1 MRLRIEIERSVV
13 IGMPAGWWKHVT
25 SVDLSKRDGHAFEGT
40 FLDSGA
46 HDLPIGAVLVEKA
59 PAGTMTQPVYTGAAY
74 VLQPN
79 GTLTA
84 QKKVANWT
92 RDFLQLREAV
102 SMALVTARHLSA
114 NPTVAVLSIPN
125 QSTPD
130 SSQAVSGFSLEA
142 VTDEALVAEMRRRR
156 DVWRLFSDMELVE
169 VMEARGY
176 RL

>member
-1 MRLRIEIERSVV
+1 MRLRIEIVRSVV

-25 SVDLSKRDGHAFEGT
+25 SVDLSKRDGHAFEGA

-59 PAGTMTQPVYTGAAY
+59 PAGTITQPVYTGTAY

-79 GTLTA
+79 GTLLA

-114 NPTVAVLSIPN
+114 NLLVEASSHQK
-125 QSTPD
+125 QSTPHP
-130 SSQAVSGFSLEA
+130 SQGVSCFSLEA
-142 VTDEALVAEMRRRR
+142 VTDEVLVAEMRRRP